1 MPDATARP
9 NGRPPRLVPVEDG
22 EPGGVHPDACP
33 APVRPSR
40 RRFLAA
46 STASAGF
53 TAAFV
58 ISGTKASGRVL
69 GANDRIRVAVA
80 GVHGRGAAHIDG
92 YAELSNVVVSALVDP
107 DARVF
112 PSRIEQVRSRFGGAT
127 PTCLQ
132 DLRRVLE
139 GDQVDVVSI
148 ASTNHW
154 HALLSIWACQ
164 AGKDVYVEKPCS
176 HNVFEGRKL
185 VEAARKYGRI
195 VQHGTQNRSSP
206 QWAAMTAAARSGTY
220 GRLLV
225 AYGYASKP
233 RRSIGFKEPIQPPP
247 ELNFDLWL
255 GPAPQQPYHENIVHY
270 NWHWFW
276 DFGNGEIG
284 NQGVHQMD
292 IARWGLPAGAV
303 PKSVVSLGGRFGG
316 EDQGQTPN
324 TQLSI
329 IDFGGPKII
338 FEDRGLVG
346 TKPVAGTGASEPPKV
361 TNEFLCEGGWLRDG
375 RFFPDDAQDRV
386 GEPLPAIEPPRPGG
400 PFGNFI
406 EAVRSRDRSML
417 NAEILEGHRSSL
429 LCHIANISY
438 RVGEDAPLSAIPA
451 AIGSDPRGIE
461 AFESMRDHLTA
472 FAGLDPARDR
482 IRVGRLLVWDDARE
496 TFSDPE
502 ADRLLSR
509 DYRAPY
515 AVPETV

>member
-1 MPDATARP
+1 MSQSQRTRLPTDPAAPGTPAARS
-9 NGRPPRLVPVEDG
+9 G
-22 EPGGVHPDACP
+22 
-33 APVRPSR
+33 R

-46 STASAGF
+46 SSTGLFAG
-53 TAAFV
+53 FV

-80 GVHGRGAAHIDG
+80 GVHGRGASHIDG
-92 YAELSNVVVSALVDP
+92 YSGLSNVVVTTLVDP

-112 PSRIEQVRSRFGGAT
+112 PSRIEQVRARYGGTT
-127 PTCLQ
+127 PECVP

-139 GDQVDVVSI
+139 GDRVDVVSI

-195 VQHGTQNRSSP
+195 VQHGTQNRSSG
-206 QWAAMTAAARSGTY
+206 QWAAMAAAARGGKY

-233 RRSIGFKEPIQPPP
+233 RRSIGFKEGGQPPA
-247 ELNFDLWL
+247 ELDFDLWL
-255 GPAPQQPYHENIVHY
+255 GPAPLQPYHENIVHY

-292 IARWGLPAGAV
+292 VARWGMPDGAV
-303 PKSVVSLGGRFGG
+303 PKSVVSLGGRFGYR
-316 EDQGQTPN
+316 DQGQTPN

-346 TKPVAGTGASEPPKV
+346 TKPVAGDAKPEPPRV
-361 TNEFLCEGGWLRDG
+361 TNEFLCEGGLLRDG
-375 RFFPDDAQDRV
+375 RFFPDDAPGSA

-406 EAVRSRDRSML
+406 DAVRSRDRTML

-438 RVGEDAPLSAIPA
+438 RVGMEAPLSEIPA
-451 AIGSDPRGIE
+451 AIGSDRRAIG
-461 AFESMRDHLTA
+461 AFESMRDHLTT
-472 FAGLDPARDR
+472 FAGLDAARDR

-515 AVPETV
+515 TVPETA